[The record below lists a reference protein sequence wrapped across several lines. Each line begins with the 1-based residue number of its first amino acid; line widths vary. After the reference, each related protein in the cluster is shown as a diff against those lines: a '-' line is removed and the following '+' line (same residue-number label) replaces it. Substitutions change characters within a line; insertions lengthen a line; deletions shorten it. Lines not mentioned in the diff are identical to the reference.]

1 MPTQAGSEISP
12 PACSET
18 VVRAGS
24 ETSVQ
29 AGSETVVRASPE
41 TLAEQPRA
49 LTLAVCRTLD
59 LLIAGVLFILCTPVL
74 LVACALIR
82 LESPGPAIF
91 RQRRLGR
98 NRRPFTVHKLRT
110 MRLAADPEV
119 HRQYVDQLING
130 QETTHSDGER
140 DLYKLANDDRV
151 TRVGRLLR
159 RTSLDELPQLLD
171 VLRGPMSLVGPRP
184 VIPYEAELYPE
195 AYNRRFA
202 VKPGLTGLWQVS
214 GRSECSYREMVA
226 LDIAWAERCSVG
238 GYISI
243 VARTPLVLLRSRGAA

>member
-1 MPTQAGSEISP
+1 M
-12 PACSET
+12 
-18 VVRAGS
+18 
-24 ETSVQ
+24 SVQ
-29 AGSETVVRASPE
+29 AGTETI
-41 TLAEQPRA
+41 AEHRRA
-49 LTLAVCRTLD
+49 LTLAVCRMLD
-59 LLIAGVLFILCTPVL
+59 LLIAGVLLLACIPIL

-98 NRRPFTVHKLRT
+98 DRHVFTVHKLRT

-119 HRQYVDQLING
+119 HRQYVEELIHG
-130 QETTHSDGER
+130 EETTHSDGER

-151 TRVGRLLR
+151 TKVGRLLR
-159 RTSLDELPQLLD
+159 RMSLDELPQLMD

-184 VIPYEAELYPE
+184 VIPYEAELYP
-195 AYNRRFA
+195 ADYNRRFV

-226 LDIAWAERCSVG
+226 LDISWAENYSVA

-243 VARTPLVLLRSRGAA
+243 VARTPFVLMRSRGAA